1 MLAAD
6 EDALVCDLAETYQI
20 MDWRALPVQTVAAL
34 ACGLSP
40 DSRIKRILADA
51 PATATEIMM
60 AAMIDRLSL
69 LAWGQ
74 TTDAQ
79 KGKNRPQML
88 MDLLTKAKGES
99 DNGLEAYTTPEAFE
113 AARRRI
119 MEGGGDSGH

>member
-20 MDWRALPVQTVAAL
+20 TDWRALPVQTVAAL

-40 DSRIKRILADA
+40 DSRIKRVLTKS
-51 PATATEIMM
+51 PATTTEFML

-74 TTDAQ
+74 TADALH
-79 KGKNRPQML
+79 GRNRPQML
-88 MDLLTKAKGES
+88 MDVLTKDRGEKDS
-99 DNGLEAYTTPEAFE
+99 GVETYNTPEAFE

-119 MEGGGDSGH
+119 MEGGGHGGH

>member
-20 MDWRALPVQTVAAL
+20 TDWRALPVQTVAAL

-40 DSRIKRILADA
+40 DSRIKRKITDA
-51 PATATEIMM
+51 PASTSELLM
-60 AAMIDRLSL
+60 AAMVDRLSL

-74 TTDAQ
+74 TTDAM
-79 KGKNRPQML
+79 KGKNRPKML
-88 MDLLTKAKGES
+88 MDLLTKDKGQAAG
-99 DNGLEAYTTPEAFE
+99 DVEAYDTPEAFE

-119 MEGGGDSGH
+119 MEGGGNGGH

>member
-20 MDWRALPVQTVAAL
+20 TDWRALPVQTVAAL

-40 DSRIKRILADA
+40 DSRIKMALTDA
-51 PATATEIMM
+51 PATTQDLLL
-60 AAMIDRLSL
+60 AAMVDRLSL

-74 TTDAQ
+74 TTDAA
-79 KGKNRPQML
+79 KGRNRPQML
-88 MDLLTKAKGES
+88 VDLLTKDQGES
-99 DNGLEAYTTPEAFE
+99 RGDLEAYNTPDEFE

-119 MEGGGDSGH
+119 MNGGGDGGH